1 MISLKRITVIGI
13 FSLLTFI
20 ISVFPV
26 LAAADDGGGGSSG
39 GVVTTI
45 TISDTGYGIT
55 DLNLLISSGIKL
67 AIILAAIITFAFL
80 IWGGIEWIT
89 SGGDKAKY
97 EAARKRITAAIVGL
111 VLIATAWT
119 LWYLVIRF
127 LNIDTIPQLEI
138 IKK

>member
-1 MISLKRITVIGI
+1 M
-13 FSLLTFI
+13 FYTFI
-20 ISVFPV
+20 YSIVLAAPHVDPV
-26 LAAADDGGGGSSG
+26 LADGE
-39 GVVTTI
+39 VTTNI
-45 TISDTGYGIT
+45 MGQIE
-55 DLNLLISSGIKL
+55 SGLAKEVFNPQLGVYFSRIL
-67 AIILAAIITFAFL
+67 EVAIIVAALGSFAML
-80 IWGGIEWIT
+80 IMGGIEWIT

-97 EAARKRITAAIVGL
+97 ESARKRITAAIVGL

>member
-1 MISLKRITVIGI
+1 M
-13 FSLLTFI
+13 
-20 ISVFPV
+20 
-26 LAAADDGGGGSSG
+26 
-39 GVVTTI
+39 
-45 TISDTGYGIT
+45 
-55 DLNLLISSGIKL
+55 LIM
-67 AIILAAIITFAFL
+67 
-80 IWGGIEWIT
+80 GGIEWIT